1 MPNPPSQT
9 VGELLLSRGCRQGSL
24 LKTPA
29 HTSWL
34 EHVAEDEPSALPK
47 WTAKI
52 EKEEDAEWVLV
63 SQDCDINARPE
74 VEPRVEVVTA
84 RWSTDPTEILQARKG
99 NSSRLFLLS
108 EENERAL
115 LADARRRAHL
125 KKESLVAAGFA
136 TIFSTEPERM
146 RFARWVAGRYDRP
159 AIPDQIVK
167 AVHKPIVKSLE
178 SVLKKRE
185 KEKPE
190 IARLKKLLNEVVE
203 EIRFHTSGASSSM
216 TIDFLLIV
224 ASTIELSA
232 EEEAILSGWLEDVVV
247 TKGGA
252 VEAIRV
258 TFFNVTNLSVADYVA
273 TTRLML
279 DQYSPE
285 DVEIRLVGDVS
296 ASKVSPVETID

>member
-1 MPNPPSQT
+1 
-9 VGELLLSRGCRQGSL
+9 V
-24 LKTPA
+24 KTAA
-29 HTSWL
+29 HTLWL
-34 EHVAEDEPSALPK
+34 EQLTEDEPSALPK
-47 WTAKI
+47 WTAKT
-52 EKEEDAEWVLV
+52 EEDVNAEWVLV
-63 SQDCDINARPE
+63 SQDCDINARPD

-125 KKESLVAAGFA
+125 KKESLLAAGFA

-167 AVHKPIVKSLE
+167 AVHKPIMKSLE

-190 IARLKKLLNEVVE
+190 IARLKKLLNEAIE
-203 EIRFHTSGASSSM
+203 ELRFHSSGAASSL

-224 ASTIELSA
+224 GSTIELSA
-232 EEEAILSGWLEDVVV
+232 EEEAVLSGWLEDVVV
-247 TKGGA
+247 TKGSP

-258 TFFNVTNLSVADYVA
+258 AFFNVTNLSVADYLA

-285 DVEIRLVGDVS
+285 DVDVQIAADVGAGTKAV
-296 ASKVSPVETID
+296 AVETID

>member
-24 LKTPA
+24 LKTAA

-34 EHVAEDEPSALPK
+34 EHVTEDEPSALPK

-52 EKEEDAEWVLV
+52 EEEENAQWVLV

-84 RWSTDPTEILQARKG
+84 RWSTDPREILQARKG

-125 KKESLVAAGFA
+125 KKESLLAAGFA

-159 AIPDQIVK
+159 AIPDQIVN

-190 IARLKKLLNEVVE
+190 IAKLKKLLNEVVE
-203 EIRFHTSGASSSM
+203 EIRFHSSGASSSM

-224 ASTIELSA
+224 DSTIELSA

-247 TKGGA
+247 TKGGP

-285 DVEIRLVGDVS
+285 DVESRLVGEVS
-296 ASKVSPVETID
+296 ASKVPPVETID